1 MTLPT
6 SSFSERTA
14 AADFCLN
21 CDGVSQPGK
30 ADPGQDGGCFAWI
43 IKEEG
48 AATLILFMGAGTIS
62 FSLPVRSKEGKKLKV
77 KQSQI
82 LFKMYNF
89 IKSLKQ
95 NKTKQKL
102 PQGRRVVR
110 LSSCPEEENGGEK
123 EKSQDI

>member
-1 MTLPT
+1 
-6 SSFSERTA
+6 
-14 AADFCLN
+14 
-21 CDGVSQPGK
+21 
-30 ADPGQDGGCFAWI
+30 
-43 IKEEG
+43 
-48 AATLILFMGAGTIS
+48 MGAGTIP
-62 FSLPVRSKEGKKLKV
+62 FSLPIRSKAGKKKLKV

-123 EKSQDI
+123 EKSQAI